1 MSETQERSKTAIRL
15 GWTVADFMHEA
26 SEGRARRGSAAADA
40 ILEKFD
46 VLVKSDKP
54 TQEQI
59 DYATDVMLRVEQD
72 EVRLTNG
79 MVLRVSEPGH
89 ADPDARIEMP
99 DEVWEKCAAIGQPL
113 NPKAFKRAEDGVVAE
128 GEVVEREP
136 SWWKFW

>member
-1 MSETQERSKTAIRL
+1 MSETQERSQTALRL

-59 DYATDVMLRVEQD
+59 DYAQD
-72 EVRLTNG
+72 EVKLTNG
-79 MVLRVSEPGH
+79 MVLRVNEQDPSTPFETPRIVSEYPLEPDQRALVRKMNGTSD
-89 ADPDARIEMP
+89 DPP
-99 DEVWEKCAAIGQPL
+99 
-113 NPKAFKRAEDGVVAE
+113 
-128 GEVVEREP
+128 
-136 SWWKFW
+136 WWKFW